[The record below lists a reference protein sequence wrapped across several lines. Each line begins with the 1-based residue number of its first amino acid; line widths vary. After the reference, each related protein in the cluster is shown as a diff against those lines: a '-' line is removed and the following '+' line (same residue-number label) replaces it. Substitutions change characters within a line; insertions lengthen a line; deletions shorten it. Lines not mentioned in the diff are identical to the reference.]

1 MVLFTE
7 RTFPMAT
14 SSHLDLA
21 APDVPARG
29 VPQRIAIVRA
39 AFALLWAA
47 ALALIVGDKVP
58 TTDSDI
64 PAGIGLLLAS
74 YPLIDVVASIV
85 GSRFADARV
94 LRANAAISSLAVV
107 ALAVTSFGS
116 DAGATLA
123 AFGAWAA
130 ASGLILLGIAIHR
143 RRTEGRQL
151 PMIVSGGL
159 STIAGVS
166 FLAASGNDKAH
177 LGMIAG
183 YMALGAILFIVSAVR
198 DKGPV
203 RD

>member
-1 MVLFTE
+1 
-7 RTFPMAT
+7 MAT

-21 APDVPARG
+21 APAVPARG
-29 VPQRIAIVRA
+29 VPQRIAIMRA
-39 AFALLWAA
+39 AFALLWAG
-47 ALALIVGDKVP
+47 ALALVVGDKVP

-64 PAGIGLLLAS
+64 PVGIALLLAS
-74 YPLIDVVASIV
+74 YPLIDVISSIV
-85 GSRFADARV
+85 GSRFAETRV
-94 LRANAAISSLAVV
+94 LRANAAVSSLAVI

-116 DAGATLA
+116 DTGATLA

-151 PMIVSGGL
+151 PLIVSGGL

-166 FLAASGNDKAH
+166 FLAASGNDRAH

-183 YMALGAILFIVSAVR
+183 YMALGAVLFIVWAVR
-198 DKGPV
+198 GRSQSDV
-203 RD
+203 A

>member
-1 MVLFTE
+1 
-7 RTFPMAT
+7 MAA
-14 SSHLDLA
+14 SSHLNRA

-47 ALALIVGDKVP
+47 GLALAVGGKVP

-64 PAGIGLLLAS
+64 PAGIALLLAS
-74 YPLIDVVASIV
+74 YPLIDVAASIV

-94 LRANAAISSLAVV
+94 LRANAAISSLAVI
-107 ALAVTSFGS
+107 ALAATSFGS

-130 ASGLILLGIAIHR
+130 ASGLIQLGIAIHR
-143 RRTEGRQL
+143 RRTEGRQV

-166 FLAASGNDKAH
+166 FIAASGNDKAH

-183 YMALGAILFIVSAVR
+183 YMALGAVLYLVWAVR
-198 DKGPV
+198 GGSHGAEV
-203 RD
+203 A

>member
-1 MVLFTE
+1 
-7 RTFPMAT
+7 MAT

-21 APDVPARG
+21 TPDNPVRG

-39 AFALLWAA
+39 AFALIWAA
-47 ALALIVGDKVP
+47 ALALAVGHKVP

-64 PAGIGLLLAS
+64 PAGIALLLAS

-143 RRTEGRQL
+143 RRAEGRQV

-159 STIAGVS
+159 STLAGVS

-177 LGMIAG
+177 LGMIAA
-183 YMALGAILFIVSAVR
+183 YMALGAVLYIVWAVR
-198 DKGPV
+198 GGSPGGEV
-203 RD
+203 A

>member
-1 MVLFTE
+1 
-7 RTFPMAT
+7 MAT

-21 APDVPARG
+21 AHDVATRSM
-29 VPQRIAIVRA
+29 PQRIAIVRA
-39 AFALLWAA
+39 AFALIWAA
-47 ALALIVGDKVP
+47 ALALAVGDKVP
-58 TTDSDI
+58 TTNSDI
-64 PAGIGLLLAS
+64 PVGIALLLAS
-74 YPLIDVVASIV
+74 YPLIDVISSIV
-85 GSRFADARV
+85 GSRFAETRV
-94 LRANAAISSLAVV
+94 LRANAAVSSLAVV

-151 PMIVSGGL
+151 PLIVSGGL

-183 YMALGAILFIVSAVR
+183 YMALGAALFIVSAVR
-198 DKGPV
+198 GWSQGGEV
-203 RD
+203 A